1 MQRCLDE
8 AMSLQRS
15 LNLRWMSYGGD
26 DIFQTLQALTRVP
39 TEILIELEIVSQIN
53 LLFGS

>member
-1 MQRCLDE
+1 VQRCLDE

-15 LNLRWMSYGGD
+15 LKLRWMSYGGD

-39 TEILIELEIVSQIN
+39 TEILMELEIVSQIN